1 MTEEYSGIK
10 PLENVKASVVPT
22 RTADLMTIVLNTKNA
37 ISPITPEM
45 KLGAPT
51 RETVGSITTIMKL
64 KLVGI

>member
-10 PLENVKASVVPT
+10 PLENAKASVVPT
-22 RTADLMTIVLNTKNA
+22 RNADLMTIVLNTKNA

-51 RETVGSITTIMKL
+51 
-64 KLVGI
+64 